1 MTKKQLQ
8 ELKYLENEK
17 SFYVEIEVFFVI
29 LKWLSMK
36 KITGTF
42 LESENLTL
50 NSQVTQDIP
59 PNMRSKTYEVIYIL
73 N

>member
-1 MTKKQLQ
+1 
-8 ELKYLENEK
+8 
-17 SFYVEIEVFFVI
+17 
-29 LKWLSMK
+29 MK

>member
-1 MTKKQLQ
+1 
-8 ELKYLENEK
+8 
-17 SFYVEIEVFFVI
+17 
-29 LKWLSMK
+29 MK

-59 PNMRSKTYEVIYIL
+59 PIWEAKHTKLSTFWIEFLQIFLIGPNIMAW
-73 N
+73 